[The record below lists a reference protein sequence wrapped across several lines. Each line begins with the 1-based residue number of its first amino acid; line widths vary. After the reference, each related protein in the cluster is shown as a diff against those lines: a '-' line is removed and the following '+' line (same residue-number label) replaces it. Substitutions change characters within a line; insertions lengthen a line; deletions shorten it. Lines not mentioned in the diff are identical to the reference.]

1 MGVEIN
7 TLSDLRKTKIVTVTE
22 LASKIK
28 AGPATIV
35 KWENEPEAMSAYDK
49 QRYAEGLDSTY
60 QTVNRLVQRMIK
72 ERGKLW

>member
-1 MGVEIN
+1 MGIEIS
-7 TLSDLRKTKIVTVTE
+7 TLADLRNTKLFTVTR

-60 QTVNRLVQRMIK
+60 QTVNRLVQKMIK
-72 ERGKLW
+72 QRGKL